1 MKITDYQKSRIHKLV
16 NKFIEDNK
24 LLHYSGD
31 IQYVEE
37 EKCDENTNK
46 TLATIYFHHDR
57 REYLIN
63 VFIDEIDN
71 FESLKETILH
81 ELTHLFFYEVDE
93 FYRFLIRDTEND
105 VLKMACEKM
114 YESIT
119 YKTTEL
125 FKAIYLC

>member
-1 MKITDYQKSRIHKLV
+1 M
-16 NKFIEDNK
+16 EDNK

-31 IQYVEE
+31 IQYTIDTEH
-37 EKCDENTNK
+37 DEDVGE
-46 TLATIYFHHDR
+46 TLATIYFHHDK

-63 VFIDEIDN
+63 VFIDRIDD
-71 FESLKETILH
+71 FESLKGTILH

-125 FKAIYLC
+125 FKAMYLC